1 MFRVS
6 SWRGC
11 GTEALTLY
19 QPANRYPLGL
29 AATGFMSAL
38 LLVPLR
44 GHDVLG
50 LSPPIFGTLVGIYLG
65 VFGDLRSFGRF
76 AAFIF
81 ACIIT
86 FPLSIL
92 VVFYSRVG
100 GDSLDVTL
108 PQFFVGGGV
117 GAFFVLLAG
126 MMLFGPAEMLADT
139 LGLAFV
145 GSWGGAV
152 FGLIGG
158 ALDRKI
164 GTPQPGSF
172 GATVYFVW
180 QPGVALILGVLVRWG
195 QKQYRTASQT
205 PAD

>member
-6 SWRGC
+6 SRRGC

-65 VFGDLRSFGRF
+65 MFGDLRSFGKF

-92 VVFYSRVG
+92 IVLYSRVG

-126 MMLFGPAEMLADT
+126 MLLFGPKGMRSDT

-145 GSWGGAV
+145 GALGGAV
-152 FGLIGG
+152 LGLLGG

-164 GTPQPGSF
+164 GKPTPGNF
-172 GATVYFVW
+172 GVSVYFVW
-180 QPGVALILGVLVRWG
+180 QSGVALILGVLLRWG
-195 QKQYRTASQT
+195 RKQYLSVS
-205 PAD
+205 

>member
-1 MFRVS
+1 MHEPKKTS
-6 SWRGC
+6 
-11 GTEALTLY
+11 
-19 QPANRYPLGL
+19 PLGL
-29 AATGFMSAL
+29 AATGFISAL
-38 LLVPLR
+38 IYLPFNGR
-44 GHDVLG
+44 EMF
-50 LSPPIFGTLVGIYLG
+50 LSAAIFGTMVGLYFG
-65 VFGDLRSFGRF
+65 VFGELRSGGRF
-76 AAFIF
+76 IAFIF
-81 ACIIT
+81 ICVIAYLLAWLIT
-86 FPLSIL
+86 L
-92 VVFYSRVG
+92 VSRAG
-100 GDSLDVTL
+100 GDSLDMTL
-108 PQFFVGGGV
+108 PQFFVGGGA
-117 GAFFVLLAG
+117 GAFIVLLAG

-152 FGLIGG
+152 LGVIGG